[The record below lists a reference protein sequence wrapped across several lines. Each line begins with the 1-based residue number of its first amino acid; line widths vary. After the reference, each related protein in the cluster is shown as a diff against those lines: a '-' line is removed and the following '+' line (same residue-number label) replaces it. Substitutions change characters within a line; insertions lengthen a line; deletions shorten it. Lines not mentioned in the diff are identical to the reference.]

1 MVSRT
6 MVSGTRL
13 GCHFVQV
20 DFVQDDFVQNNFAQ
34 DDFVQDDGQVY
45 LRVYMQVDRS
55 FGLSIAYAP

>member
-1 MVSRT
+1 M
-6 MVSGTRL
+6 
-13 GCHFVQV
+13 QV